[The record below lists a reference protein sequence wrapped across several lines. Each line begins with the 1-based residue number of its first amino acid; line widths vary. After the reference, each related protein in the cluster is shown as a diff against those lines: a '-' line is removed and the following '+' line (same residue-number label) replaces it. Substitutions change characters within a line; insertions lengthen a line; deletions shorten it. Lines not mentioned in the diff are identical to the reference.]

1 MHGKGPTVCCLCQVK
16 VLINDTM
23 GVLAAGRYRNPDAMI
38 GLILGTGAH
47 PLLRTVLPPF
57 PSVQTFRSPAVLRWV
72 SMRFSYSSPCGL
84 RWQAVKGCLRR
95 HECVLCG
102 AV

>member
-1 MHGKGPTVCCLCQVK
+1 MLGEGPTVCCLCQVK

-47 PLLRTVLPPF
+47 SLLRPVPPPS
-57 PSVQTFRSPAVLRWV
+57 PSVPTFRSPAVLCWV
-72 SMRFSYSSPCGL
+72 RVRFSYSSPCGSGGKL
-84 RWQAVKGCLRR
+84 
-95 HECVLCG
+95 
-102 AV
+102 